1 MQVIGICR
9 FSYPAVGGFQVEH
22 DTIEERMAYLY
33 APNRMEARFAL
44 FEAFTLPCLR
54 AQTDPDFT
62 FVIVVGDTLPQ
73 PYLDRLKNLI
83 AGIPQIQLQKHASG
97 PHRSVMKS
105 AIDAVRIGAKEPC
118 LQFRLDDDDAFGVS
132 FVETLR
138 AKAALARPLLRE
150 VRTIALDFNTGYIAR
165 PTGDGIE
172 AAPVTA
178 AYWSPALA
186 LMISSRADTSVMNFS
201 HHKLWQ
207 RMPTVTF
214 PGPDMMLR
222 GMNAFNDSR
231 QKPAAKPAKLKL
243 LTPEQE
249 DHFRQTF
256 NIDADEVR
264 ALASRPK

>member
-22 DTIEERMAYLY
+22 ETIEDRMAYLY
-33 APNRMEARFAL
+33 APERMNARFTL

-54 AQTDPDFT
+54 AQTDPDFI
-62 FVIVVGDTLPQ
+62 FVIVVGDSLPDT
-73 PYLDRLKNLI
+73 YLERLKHLI
-83 AGIPQIQLQKHASG
+83 ADIPQIKLQKHASG
-97 PHRSVMKS
+97 PHRSVMKN
-105 AIDAVRIGAKEPC
+105 AIDAVRVSSKEPC
-118 LQFRLDDDDAFGVS
+118 LQFRLDDDDAFAVS
-132 FVETLR
+132 FIETLR

-150 VRTIALDFNTGYIAR
+150 VRSIALDFNQGYIAR
-165 PTGDGIE
+165 PTAKGIE

-214 PGPDMMLR
+214 PGTDMMLR
-222 GMNAFNDSR
+222 GMNDFNDSR
-231 QKPAAKPAKLKL
+231 QKPAAKPAKMTL
-243 LTPEQE
+243 LTPKQE
-249 DHFRQTF
+249 DYFRWTY
-256 NIDADEVR
+256 NIDADAVR
-264 ALASRPK
+264 EMTSRPQ

>member
-22 DTIEERMAYLY
+22 DSIQDRMAYLY
-33 APNRMEARFAL
+33 APQRMQARFAL

-62 FVIVVGDTLPQ
+62 FVIVTGDSLPK
-73 PYLDRLKNLI
+73 PYLDRLQHLI
-83 AGIPQIQLQKHASG
+83 ADIPQIQLQQHASG
-97 PHRSVMKS
+97 PHRAVMKT
-105 AIDAVRIGAKEPC
+105 AIDAVRIATKEPC
-118 LQFRLDDDDAFGVS
+118 LQFRLDDDDAFAVS

-150 VRTIALDFNTGYIAR
+150 VRTLALDFNQGHIAR
-165 PTGDGIE
+165 PTADGIE

-186 LMISSRADTSVMNFS
+186 IMISSRADTSVMNFS

-214 PGPDMMLR
+214 PGTDMMLR
-222 GMNAFNDSR
+222 GMNDYNDSR
-231 QKPAAKPAKLKL
+231 QKPAAKPARMQL
-243 LTPEQE
+243 LTPQQE
-249 DHFRQTF
+249 DYFRQTY
-256 NIDADEVR
+256 NIDADAIR
-264 ALASRPK
+264 ASASRPQ